1 MAQFDILHAE
11 GTNWIKITLQD
22 ETVRAEAGALSYML
36 GEISMSS
43 SLPSLPAIIKSAL
56 ADESIFRPTYSGS
69 GEIHLESSLGGFH
82 IIDLKGEQWILES
95 GSYWACDGDID
106 LSVFRER
113 VSTAFWT
120 GEGLIQFQTKV
131 SGFGKVVV
139 RANGP
144 VEQIEVK
151 NNQFVAEGKYVI
163 GRTGDIAYTVRRPT
177 RSYFSYLLSGES
189 HFRCFEGTGR
199 LLVAATPYWR
209 TRFTESNMPY

>member
-1 MAQFDILHAE
+1 MAQFDILHSE
-11 GTNWIKITLQD
+11 GTNWVKITLND
-22 ETVRAEAGALSYML
+22 ETVRAEAGALSYMM
-36 GEISMSS
+36 GEIKLDSP
-43 SLPSLPAIIKSAL
+43 LPSLPGIIKSAL
-56 ADESIFRPTYSGS
+56 ADESILRPTYSGT

-95 GSYWACDGDID
+95 GSYWASDGDVQV
-106 LSVFRER
+106 SAFREK

-131 SGFGKVVV
+131 GGLGKAVV

-144 VEQIEVK
+144 VEEIEVK
-151 NNQFVAEGKYVI
+151 NSRFLAEGKCVI
-163 GRTGDIAYTVRRPT
+163 GRTGDISYTVRRPT

-189 HFRCFEGTGR
+189 YFRCFEGSGR

-209 TRFTESNMPY
+209 TRFQDLVTS

>member
-1 MAQFDILHAE
+1 M
-11 GTNWIKITLQD
+11 KITLHD
-22 ETVRAEAGALSYML
+22 ETVRAEAGALSYMM
-36 GEISMSS
+36 GEIKMDSP
-43 SLPSLPAIIKSAL
+43 LPSLPGIIKSAL
-56 ADESIFRPTYSGS
+56 ADESILRPTYSGT

-95 GSYWACDGDID
+95 GSYWASDGDIQV
-106 LSVFRER
+106 SAFREK

-131 SGFGKVVV
+131 GGFGKVVV

-144 VEQIEVK
+144 VEEIEVK
-151 NNQFVAEGKYVI
+151 NSRFLAEGKYVI

-189 HFRCFEGTGR
+189 YFRCFEGSGR

-209 TRFTESNMPY
+209 TRFQDLVTS